1 MLDLR
6 KKIVRRSWNELP
18 MPKSIIDRVEK
29 MGRDE
34 KDVRGLTFN
43 YKNKDLT
50 DNM

>member
-18 MPKSIIDRVEK
+18 MPKSIEK